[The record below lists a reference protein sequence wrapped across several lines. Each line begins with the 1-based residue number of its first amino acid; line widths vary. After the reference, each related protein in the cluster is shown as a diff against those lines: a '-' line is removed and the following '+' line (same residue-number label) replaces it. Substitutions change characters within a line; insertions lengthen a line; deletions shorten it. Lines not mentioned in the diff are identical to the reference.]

1 MARSISNTDSVI
13 DSRDV
18 IARIEELRQ
27 ERDGYGIDSSTDG
40 LYECDTP
47 ASRAAWAEDN
57 SDDADELAALEA
69 LADEAEGY
77 GDWTHGEGLI
87 HEDYWLDY
95 VRELAEDIGAID
107 CKATWPLNH
116 IDWNAAADELA
127 ADYMTVD
134 FGGETFYMRA

>member
-1 MARSISNTDSVI
+1 MAGNISNSDRVI

-47 ASRAAWAEDN
+47 ASRAAWAEEN
-57 SDDADELAALEA
+57 PDDADELAALEA

-87 HEDYWLDY
+87 HEDHWLDY
-95 VRELAEDIGAID
+95 VRELAEDIGALPHNSS
-107 CKATWPLNH
+107 WPLNY
-116 IDWNAAADELA
+116 IDWKVAAEELE
-127 ADYMTVD
+127 ADYVTVEFD
-134 FGGETFYMRA
+134 GVTYYMRA

>member
-1 MARSISNTDSVI
+1 MAGNISNSDRVI

-27 ERDGYGIDSSTDG
+27 ERDDYALWADPETRES
-40 LYECDTP
+40 DTP
-47 ASRAAWAEDN
+47 ESRAAWAEEN
-57 SDDADELAALEA
+57 PDDADELAALEA

-87 HEDYWLDY
+87 HEDHWLDY

-107 CKATWPLNH
+107 CNASWPLTC
-116 IDWNAAADELA
+116 IDWKAAAEELE
-127 ADYMTVD
+127 ADYMTVEFD
-134 FGGETFYMRA
+134 GVTYYMRA

>member
-1 MARSISNTDSVI
+1 MAGNISNSDRVI

-87 HEDYWLDY
+87 HEDHWLDY

-107 CKATWPLNH
+107 CNASWPLNH
-116 IDWNAAADELA
+116 IDWKAAAEELE
-127 ADYMTVD
+127 ADYMTVEFD
-134 FGGETFYMRA
+134 GVTYYMRA